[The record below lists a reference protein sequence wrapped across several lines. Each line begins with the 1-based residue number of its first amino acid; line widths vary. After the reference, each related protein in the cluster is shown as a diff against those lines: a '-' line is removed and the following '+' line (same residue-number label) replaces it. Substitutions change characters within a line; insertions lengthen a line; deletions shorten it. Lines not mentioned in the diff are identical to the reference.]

1 MLTYLPGG
9 TFSPGTA
16 VILSRLITRKDL
28 NGFHTYAQNR
38 QSRHWV
44 LGKCMHTPDRQAESC
59 EKDAKRDMG
68 FIAHTHRDFMNARMQ
83 KRRES
88 SHCHASSYLTG
99 RRGFVSRFDE
109 GTGRYIVEVQGEKT
123 SIACKLTQM
132 QPETSTMQ
140 VETGWACRPQSTR
153 LDK

>member
-1 MLTYLPGG
+1 MLTYLSGG

-59 EKDAKRDMG
+59 QKDAKRDMG

-83 KRRES
+83 KGAKVHIVTLPRISQGAVASSAVLTKAPGVTSSKCRARKRALPAS
-88 SHCHASSYLTG
+88 SHKCNQK
-99 RRGFVSRFDE
+99 RQR
-109 GTGRYIVEVQGEKT
+109 
-123 SIACKLTQM
+123 
-132 QPETSTMQ
+132 
-140 VETGWACRPQSTR
+140 CRW
-153 LDK
+153 K